1 MQKDKIMNINVF
13 DGDDGIKYIRYND
26 MEKMLKRIKEV
37 HDKIEDDLK
46 QEIKRLK
53 EENEEIEKLKR
64 LFRWVVIKPN
74 QFNSGYELFNI
85 SKQELYAYLYLLRKS
100 VLNMMY
106 GKEVKNLYFDSF
118 MVEEGKDY
126 E

>member
-1 MQKDKIMNINVF
+1 MQKDKILHINVF
-13 DGDDGIKYIRYND
+13 DSDDGIKYIRYND

-46 QEIKRLK
+46 AEIKTLK
-53 EENEEIEKLKR
+53 EENKKLEN
-64 LFRWVVIKPN
+64 L
-74 QFNSGYELFNI
+74 
-85 SKQELYAYLYLLRKS
+85 KQLL
-100 VLNMMY
+100 NTMY
-106 GKEVKNLYFDSF
+106 GKEFKNLYFDIS

>member
-1 MQKDKIMNINVF
+1 MIKKDKIMHINVY
-13 DGDDGIKYIRYND
+13 DGDDGIKYIRYKD

-46 QEIKRLK
+46 IEIKRLK
-53 EENEEIEKLKR
+53 EENKKLEN
-64 LFRWVVIKPN
+64 L
-74 QFNSGYELFNI
+74 
-85 SKQELYAYLYLLRKS
+85 KQLLNTK
-100 VLNMMY
+100 Y
-106 GKEVKNLYFDSF
+106 GKEVKNLYFDIS

>member
-1 MQKDKIMNINVF
+1 MQKDKILLINVY
-13 DGDDGIKYIRYND
+13 DGDDGIKYIRYKD
-26 MEKMLKRIKEV
+26 MEKMLERIKEV

-53 EENEEIEKLKR
+53 EENKELENLK
-64 LFRWVVIKPN
+64 
-74 QFNSGYELFNI
+74 Q
-85 SKQELYAYLYLLRKS
+85 LLNTK
-100 VLNMMY
+100 Y
-106 GKEVKNLYFDSF
+106 GKEVKNLYFDSY